1 MEEAQ
6 KRKEKLTDHIRG
18 SEAQLQEQQKSFDD
32 MQGDVGCSKDRIS
45 ELQQELEEVINELG
59 DARVDNHEDK
69 RRKKKQEIVENFKRV
84 FPGVYDRLINMSQP
98 IHKRY
103 VIMHISTVHPAETE
117 VRNYCFHYH
126 ETAPK

>member
-1 MEEAQ
+1 
-6 KRKEKLTDHIRG
+6 
-18 SEAQLQEQQKSFDD
+18 

-103 VIMHISTVHPAETE
+103 IC
-117 VRNYCFHYH
+117 NF
-126 ETAPK
+126 